1 MICSASQ
8 VCSHIGMDDMTDEE
22 VEQLFAKL
30 DEDAD
35 GKVSFEEFLV
45 GLFKHGSS
53 QPPSPSPAFRR

>member
-1 MICSASQ
+1 MS
-8 VCSHIGMDDMTDEE
+8 DEE
-22 VEQLFAKL
+22 VEQLFSKL